1 MKLQM
6 QHFTKQK
13 FETMCRSMK
22 INLTK
27 MLNNLK
33 MILVDQEVHLKKK
46 EMKIMYQIRKGKISK
61 NLRTKIR

>member
-1 MKLQM
+1 
-6 QHFTKQK
+6 
-13 FETMCRSMK
+13 
-22 INLTK
+22 